1 MKDLIKFSMA
11 VNQISN
17 RDLYLDFVKGFLVI
31 TMVIYHTMNYFSTAN
46 WEKYAYIRF
55 VTGSF
60 VFISGYIV
68 STFYEG
74 KYGKD
79 KIGICKRLIVRGLKL
94 LIIFTSLTLL
104 ANLVGIE
111 SYKKWVQFS
120 PQQYFDNLGAIY
132 IWGNSR
138 AATFPMLV
146 PISYLLIISPVY
158 FILYGI
164 RKPVI
169 TAILLLG
176 FSCSFLRLESRI
188 LYFGIIG
195 LVGLSVG
202 ALVKL
207 EGLYGIKNRL
217 IILFC
222 LFICFSIMRYLE
234 RNLLMYSLGILVVLK
249 LVYDFA
255 KTLNVRNQI
264 NQVVIL
270 FGQYSLVCYIMQIVF
285 LQGLF
290 RMLRNG
296 RWGLGYE
303 TISIFVVTNMFLIG
317 LCISLRWCR
326 GRYRWIDKVYKVIFS

>member
-1 MKDLIKFSMA
+1 MIKFIMA

-55 VTGSF
+55 ITGSF

-68 STFYEG
+68 STFYER

-104 ANLVGIE
+104 ANLIGMD
-111 SYKKWVQFS
+111 SYKKWIHFS
-120 PQQYFDNLGAIY
+120 ARQYFDNLGAIY
-132 IWGNSR
+132 IWGNSSL
-138 AATFPMLV
+138 ATFPILV

-164 RKPVI
+164 KKPLV
-169 TAILLLG
+169 TAILLLVIF
-176 FSCSFLRLESRI
+176 FSLMRLESSI
-188 LYFGIIG
+188 LNFGMIG

-202 ALVKL
+202 ALVNL

-222 LFICFSIMRYLE
+222 LFICFSIMRYLQT
-234 RNLLMYSLGILVVLK
+234 NVLMYSLGILVVLK

-264 NQVVIL
+264 IQVVIL

-285 LQGLF
+285 LQWLF
-290 RMLRNG
+290 RLLRNK
-296 RWGLGYE
+296 RWELGYE
-303 TISIFVVTNMFLIG
+303 TISIFVVTNMFLLG

-326 GRYRWIDKVYKVIFS
+326 GRYRWIDKSYKVIFS